1 MPSADT
7 AVRTPLTPFVAS
19 RHSVGPHQLGSEL
32 RLIFGRRRNL
42 AMLVLL
48 AAIPVFIGIAVKV
61 STPRPG
67 EGPPFISELTN
78 NGLFLAFTALAVCLP
93 VFLPLA
99 TAVVTGD
106 AVAGEAGAGTLR
118 YLLAI
123 PVSRTRLLMVKSL
136 GVLTYVAAAVLL
148 VTVCGLV
155 TGLVLFRVDGFTL
168 LSGDTV
174 SVGNG
179 LLRSA
184 GVALY
189 VLVDLVGLVAI
200 GMFFST
206 LTEVPIGAMAATVVT
221 AIVFAVLDSVPQL
234 GSFRDIL
241 LTHHW
246 LSFDELLR
254 SSPDAGSLLRW
265 SLLSLAYA
273 AVFFSAAWARITT
286 ADVSG

>member
-1 MPSADT
+1 MPSVDLVTPSTYT
-7 AVRTPLTPFVAS
+7 APL
-19 RHSVGPHQLGSEL
+19 VGGRQLGSEL

-67 EGPPFISELTN
+67 EGPPFVSELTN

-99 TAVVTGD
+99 IAVVAGD

-118 YLLAI
+118 YLLSI
-123 PVSRTRLLMVKSL
+123 PVSRTRLLVVKSL
-136 GVLTYVAAAVLL
+136 GVLFFAAVGVLV

-155 TGLVLFRVDGFTL
+155 VGALLFGVDGFTL

-174 SVGNG
+174 SVTNG
-179 LLRSA
+179 LGRSA
-184 GVALY
+184 GVAAY
-189 VLVDLVGLVAI
+189 AFVDLIGLAAI
-200 GMFFST
+200 GLFFST
-206 LTEVPIGAMAATVVT
+206 LTEVPVGAMAGTVVS
-221 AIVFAVLDSVPQL
+221 AITFAVLDSVPQL
-234 GSFRDIL
+234 GSFREIL
-241 LTHHW
+241 LTHNW
-246 LSFDELLR
+246 LQFDELLR
-254 SSPDAGSLLRW
+254 TNYDVQSLLRW
-265 SLLSLAYA
+265 SLLSLGYA
-273 AVFFSAAWARITT
+273 VVFFLAAWARITT

>member
-1 MPSADT
+1 MPSADLT
-7 AVRTPLTPFVAS
+7 VRPSSYTTPL
-19 RHSVGPHQLGSEL
+19 VGARQLGSEL

-42 AMLVLL
+42 AMLLLL

-99 TAVVTGD
+99 VAVVAGD

-123 PVSRTRLLMVKSL
+123 PVSRTRLLVVKGL
-136 GVLTYVAAAVLL
+136 GVLIFAAVGVLV
-148 VTVCGLV
+148 VTVCGQVVGAL
-155 TGLVLFRVDGFTL
+155 LFRVDGFTL

-179 LLRSA
+179 LARSA
-184 GVALY
+184 GVATY
-189 VLVDLVGLVAI
+189 AFVDLIGLAAI
-200 GMFFST
+200 GLFFST
-206 LTEVPIGAMAATVVT
+206 LTEVPVGAMAGTVVS
-221 AIVFAVLDSVPQL
+221 AITFAVLDSVPQL
-234 GSFRDIL
+234 GRFRELL
-241 LTHHW
+241 LTHNW
-246 LSFDELLR
+246 LNFDELLR
-254 SSPDAGSLLRW
+254 SNYDIQSLVRW
-265 SLLSLAYA
+265 SLLSVAYA
-273 AVFFSAAWARITT
+273 VVFFLAAWARITT